1 MRFVPSLAEL
11 WSKPMMKAS
20 IFRLVKL
27 VAPTLPLMVT
37 LLASP
42 TDHQFF
48 ALPSSDTLR
57 MTFHSFF
64 SRTALM

>member
-1 MRFVPSLAEL
+1 MRLLPSLPEL
-11 WSKPMMKAS
+11 WLKPMIKAS
-20 IFRLVKL
+20 TFKL
-27 VAPTLPLMVT
+27 EIVVAPTLPLMVT
-37 LLASP
+37 LLVSP

-57 MTFHSFF
+57 ITFHSFF